1 MDQPLTTSELNIVM
15 DITFLFN
22 SMLDLKLL
30 SQRFLQMLGKL
41 VPYEKA
47 AVLLYHGAR
56 RAFFPCAEIR
66 CDKTL
71 IRDYI
76 DRYSSM
82 DYLGWLISQ
91 PDLEAFRESDKISPE
106 EREKTRFYS
115 GFLKAHEIHSRLIM
129 NMESSEGSLLGVV
142 FLFRSSVMADFSPR
156 EVKICQLLRPHLGVS
171 VEHAIRF
178 EELKQRGDLAQRV
191 YHDITDVMMILNSD
205 LSITYSNLQA
215 EKYLEDLRGEPGRYN
230 EFLSAIRNGCL
241 ELRDQY
247 TAQRRQG
254 PPSTREVPLGGGTAK
269 ISMIVTE
276 TIPAEQPYE
285 FVIVFSKPPL
295 VSAPASPPP
304 TAPTE
309 KGAAEDHH
317 AGFFHTL
324 GKQYSLTKREVKI
337 MELAIEGLENQEI
350 AQQLHISLFTVKS
363 HFQNGYAK
371 LGVKSRQ
378 ELFLVYMKY
387 VVSEEFRK
395 EFQSQSRKDEFW

>member
-22 SMLDLKLL
+22 SVLDLKLL

-66 CDKTL
+66 CDRTL

-91 PDLEAFRESDKISPE
+91 PDLEAFRESEKISPQ

-115 GFLKAHEIHSRLIM
+115 EFLKAHEIHSRLIM

-142 FLFRSSVMADFSPR
+142 FLFRSSVMSDFSPR

-178 EELKQRGDLAQRV
+178 EEMKQRGDLAQRV
-191 YHDITDVMMILNSD
+191 YHDITDVMMIVNSD
-205 LSITYSNLQA
+205 LNVTYSNRQA
-215 EKYLEDLRGEPGRYN
+215 EIYLEDLRREPDRYN

-247 TAQRRQG
+247 AAQPRQG
-254 PPSTREVPLGGGTAK
+254 SPRSREVTLGGGTAK
-269 ISMIVTE
+269 ISMIITE
-276 TIPAEQPYE
+276 TIPADQLYE

-295 VSAPASPPP
+295 ASVPAAPAP
-304 TAPTE
+304 AAQA
-309 KGAAEDHH
+309 GGAEDHH
-317 AGFFHTL
+317 AGFFLTL

-395 EFQSQSRKDEFW
+395 EFQSQTRKDEFW